1 MTGKLPKFCEV
12 LEKIIRRIAAEKGE
26 SPDDLKASLLA
37 NIREKEVDTAATV
50 PTPTNSEHRH
60 RTKEGDH

>member
-12 LEKIIRRIAAEKGE
+12 LEVIIRRIAAEKGE

-37 NIREKEVDTAATV
+37 NIRGKEADTAVTV